1 MRMTIDMQKMRDRL
15 IGRLGESYGRVRF
28 MWLCQKY
35 GVMPWDDAP
44 QAMVDEFIATA
55 K

>member
-1 MRMTIDMQKMRDRL
+1 MSIDMQKMRDRL

-35 GVMPWDDAP
+35 NVMPWDEYVPMGMLNEVKA
-44 QAMVDEFIATA
+44 VGR
-55 K
+55 